1 MSNNISKIDGILI
14 SNTRLFHSSSCLL
27 LDRDDDG
34 PNHLADHFLAVL
46 VKLRQHS
53 WTHYLSENL
62 TKLKSFNAK
71 NLQTFRG
78 FDSEPQPVWLA
89 SHLLQRSVKS
99 AFSFLIQ
106 LYSEYN
112 INRCVPFISGSF
124 GQRVCSESSNFSSDA
139 SDYVPKLGP
148 QEAWSQK
155 EMQPPRRCCSA
166 TRLWIDDIIWEGIT
180 PKRIV
185 AVYCRWKG
193 YAESANSWQPLNE
206 QSLNFIEWW
215 NEEVEMRYPLCRP
228 VEYQVPLT
236 RFRNGAFSRS

>member
-1 MSNNISKIDGILI
+1 MLVVRSWCQSPG
-14 SNTRLFHSSSCLL
+14 
-27 LDRDDDG
+27 
-34 PNHLADHFLAVL
+34 AVL

-89 SHLLQRSVKS
+89 SNLLQRSVKS

-106 LYSEYN
+106 FYSEYN
-112 INRCVPFISGSF
+112 INRCVPFIQARLGNEFAANPTALAQMLQTMYPSL
-124 GQRVCSESSNFSSDA
+124 A
-139 SDYVPKLGP
+139 PKKRGRKRKCNP
-148 QEAWSQK
+148 HI
-155 EMQPPRRCCSA
+155 CDC
-166 TRLWIDDIIWEGIT
+166 IT

-228 VEYQVPLT
+228 GEYQVPLT